1 MWRNGAAAY
10 PSGCLAVI
18 VAQKSTESFATLYGL
33 FTRRLRH
40 LRKQQH
46 IAFALV
52 VSLRVIVR
60 KIILQRSPHAAFTK
74 QNQFGQ
80 TFLLY

>member
-18 VAQKSTESFATLYGL
+18 VAQKATESFATRYGL

-40 LRKQQH
+40 LRTQQH
-46 IAFALV
+46 MAVALV

-60 KIILQRSPHAAFTK
+60 TIILQRSPQAAFTEP
-74 QNQFGQ
+74 NQFGQ
-80 TFLLY
+80 TFLRY